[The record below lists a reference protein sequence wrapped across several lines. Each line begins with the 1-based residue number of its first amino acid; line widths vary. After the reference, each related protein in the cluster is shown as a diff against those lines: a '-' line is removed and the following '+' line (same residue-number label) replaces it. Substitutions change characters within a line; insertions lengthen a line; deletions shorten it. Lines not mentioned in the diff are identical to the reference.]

1 MTSEPLGR
9 DREQILAS
17 IRERNEQIM
26 AAGRQTRLELLEA
39 FEQTLGAFADSQEKF
54 ADQSEV
60 EWLSRLLRAQATFTR
75 DMTDASS
82 KFARQL
88 LET

>member
-1 MTSEPLGR
+1 MTSEPLTR

-39 FEQTLGAFADSQEKF
+39 FEQALSAFADSQEKL

-60 EWLSRLLRAQATFTR
+60 EWMSRLLRAQATFTR

-88 LET
+88 LEN